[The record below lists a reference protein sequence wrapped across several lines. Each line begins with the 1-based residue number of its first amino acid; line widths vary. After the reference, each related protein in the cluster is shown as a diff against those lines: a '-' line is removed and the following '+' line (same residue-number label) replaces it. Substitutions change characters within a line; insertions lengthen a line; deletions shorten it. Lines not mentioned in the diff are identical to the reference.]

1 MEAIDNNRFFYVSQW
16 KSWLRHTVWR
26 IPFVRSH
33 LQLAS
38 ANRSQAMDKWINLW
52 QAVEKVALRAAQA
65 ALNRLRKKSSR
76 AQEAHL
82 GAPKGASGFQRL
94 TASLKRCPDTKPWFF
109 MRKPSFSAAPKGAA
123 DFRRAYGIAKSAGL
137 SSVVPPGLTSA
148 TVSDPALKRR
158 AIFGRPSGTWIICS
172 TFPSAESDAP

>member
-33 LQLAS
+33 LQFAS

-76 AQEAHL
+76 AQEAHHTS
-82 GAPKGASGFQRL
+82 GAEARTICNDLRHAQRGCFAPLKGRL
-94 TASLKRCPDTKPWFF
+94 IFEEPMASLKQLAEKLV
-109 MRKPSFSAAPKGAA
+109 APQKAH
-123 DFRRAYGIAKSAGL
+123 L
-137 SSVVPPGLTSA
+137 
-148 TVSDPALKRR
+148 
-158 AIFGRPSGTWIICS
+158 GR
-172 TFPSAESDAP
+172 